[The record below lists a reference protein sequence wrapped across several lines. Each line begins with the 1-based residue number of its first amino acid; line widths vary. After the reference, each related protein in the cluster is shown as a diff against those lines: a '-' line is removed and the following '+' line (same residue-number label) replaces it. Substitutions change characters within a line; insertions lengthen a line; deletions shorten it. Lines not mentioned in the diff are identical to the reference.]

1 VCAKAA
7 RRKETLTPAPSVDVL
22 VSQGQNMMDAIR
34 QIGVSEVTY
43 YRWRQ
48 EFGGLKMPGLAIDTQ
63 NSESLQSKAFRNNA
77 LAIRYACRTVRYARP
92 HRAADPARAHR
103 RGNRMMKRREFITLL
118 GGTAIAW
125 PLAARAQ
132 QTTVIGYLGAGSATA
147 GVQIMTALR
156 QSLAE
161 AGYVDGRVAIES
173 HWAEGQYDRLPAMA
187 SELVRRQVAVIIATG
202 GTAPALAAKAAT
214 TAIPL
219 VFSVTDDP
227 VELGLV
233 ASLARPG
240 GNATGVTFLLAELG
254 AKQLGLLREL
264 VPAAKRIGLLVNPN
278 NTTSTAQMGDVVA
291 AASSLG
297 ATIDVVRATDSREIE
312 AAFALLVRDRAE
324 ALLVGTDPFLY
335 SRRVQLATLAARH
348 AIPAIYPVRENVEVG
363 GLMSYGTSLSE
374 VYRQVGAYTVR
385 ILKGAKPADLPVVRS
400 TKFELVINL
409 PTARALGLTVPPTLL
424 ATADEVIE

>member
-1 VCAKAA
+1 MK
-7 RRKETLTPAPSVDVL
+7 RT
-22 VSQGQNMMDAIR
+22 
-34 QIGVSEVTY
+34 
-43 YRWRQ
+43 
-48 EFGGLKMPGLAIDTQ
+48 
-63 NSESLQSKAFRNNA
+63 SLP
-77 LAIRYACRTVRYARP
+77 LL
-92 HRAADPARAHR
+92 
-103 RGNRMMKRREFITLL
+103 KRREFITLL